1 MKLILKQRF
10 FSWFDSFDIYNE
22 DDEVVFTV
30 KGELSWGKLLRV
42 YDAAGNCVGTL
53 KQVVMTFLPQY
64 QIYLGDDFAGTVK
77 KEFSFFRPAFDVDY
91 LGWYVEGN
99 FFEYD
104 YTVYDERGNV
114 AAVVAKELF
123 HFTDVYTIDVA
134 DITNTLNALML
145 VLAIDAE
152 KEKR

>member
-22 DDEVVFTV
+22 DGEVVFTV
-30 KGELSWGKLLRV
+30 KGEFAWGKLLRV
-42 YDAAGNCVGTL
+42 YDASGECVGTL
-53 KQVVMTFLPQY
+53 KEKMISFLPRFE
-64 QIYLGDDFAGTVK
+64 IYLDDDFAGTVK
-77 KEFSFFRPAFDVDY
+77 KEFTLFNPAFDVDY

-152 KEKR
+152 KANR